1 MSLASVP
8 PEFPDPENPSA
19 TTGLVTTYDT
29 EIVEPEQ
36 AVVAAAGA
44 LPVGKPRSTFRRGLE
59 VFLENKLAVTG
70 VAIFV
75 FMLLFCFVG
84 PLLYTLTSSR

>member
-29 EIVEPEQ
+29 EIVDPD
-36 AVVAAAGA
+36 AGRRGCGWRAAGW
-44 LPVGKPRSTFRRGLE
+44 
-59 VFLENKLAVTG
+59 
-70 VAIFV
+70 
-75 FMLLFCFVG
+75 
-84 PLLYTLTSSR
+84 

>member
-8 PEFPDPENPSA
+8 PELPDPENPSA

-36 AVVAAAGA
+36 AAAAAAGA
-44 LPVGKPRSTFRRGLE
+44 LPAGKPRSTFRRGLE

-70 VAIFV
+70 VGHLRLHAAV
-75 FMLLFCFVG
+75 LLRRPAGV
-84 PLLYTLTSSR
+84 PH